1 MPCNLTGL
9 LSEPQSRDV
18 VLAQAI
24 GTSWES
30 GPQPRG
36 QRGQWLSVGFN
47 IERNT
52 ASELGDAPKATR
64 GGFTREESACP
75 SLHVTPLSLKTH
87 LLTGIRLVPESTGL
101 AALGVTTV
109 YRGQTLLGKGGVSAG
124 SSVCPLRGT
133 KPRLTFTTPLLY
145 APDSTTFQAR
155 PTHPEKTASRSSCF
169 GLSKFRFSI
178 PKSGQVA
185 TKGSA
190 RFSANGSRRPETTSE
205 LERETKTATRGAP
218 SRAPTPLRLT
228 PAMRGPHAGR
238 FCDAGRVW
246 PTNPFWH

>member
-1 MPCNLTGL
+1 MPCNLTEL

-24 GTSWES
+24 GTPWES

-109 YRGQTLLGKGGVSAG
+109 YRGQTLLGWGRGASPPEAPFAPCGARNLGSHSPLPCFMPLTRLLSKRVPHTPGRLQAG
-124 SSVCPLRGT
+124 
-133 KPRLTFTTPLLY
+133 
-145 APDSTTFQAR
+145 APASG
-155 PTHPEKTASRSSCF
+155 SRSSD
-169 GLSKFRFSI
+169 SRFQNQDKWLRKAVHDSVRTEAA
-178 PKSGQVA
+178 GQ
-185 TKGSA
+185 K
-190 RFSANGSRRPETTSE
+190 RRRSW
-205 LERETKTATRGAP
+205 RG
-218 SRAPTPLRLT
+218 RRRQPLGVLL
-228 PAMRGPHAGR
+228 HAHR
-238 FCDAGRVW
+238 PRS
-246 PTNPFWH
+246 T